1 MKYIRTFITQSI
13 PTCMIIKKLL
23 CLLVVLALVNACK
36 TTETEAPPQRYSIEQ
51 FMDVKNIYSAGFSA
65 DETKLLLGSNET
77 GIFNVFELDLATDE
91 KKQLTSSTE
100 ESIFPASYFPGDNRI
115 VYTSDS
121 GGDEIDHI
129 FVRNPDG
136 SSVDII
142 TDPKAKANF
151 YGWSHD
157 KKLMYYATNSRDPR
171 FFDLYRV
178 DIESAPKEGNV
189 FPSMIAYQNND
200 GLDPSAIS
208 RDNRYIALV
217 KPLTTNNSDL
227 YVLDTQS
234 GQTKHITP
242 HEGDIDY
249 RPQYFSQDGKQLIY
263 LTNEGSEF
271 MYIAQYDLESG
282 TVTKVEDAPWD
293 IMYTYLSR
301 TGKYR
306 VVAINNDA
314 RTEIKVY
321 NEADGGKLVQLQN
334 VPEGDITGVSISDS
348 EKLMTFYVSTS
359 KSPSNLYL
367 YNLETNVL
375 KQLTNTLTPS
385 INPADL
391 VEGKVVRFKSY
402 DGLEIPALL
411 YVPKGLK
418 KGEKVPALVQVHG
431 GPGGQT
437 RLNYSSSYQYFV
449 NHGYAILC
457 VNNRGSSGYG
467 KTFYA
472 ADDKRHGDVDLKD
485 CIAGKQYLQSLD
497 FVDGEKIGIYGGS
510 YGGYM
515 VMAALAFAPEE
526 FDVGVNLFGVTNWL
540 RTLNSIPPWWA
551 SFREALYTE
560 MGDPVKDSVAL
571 YNKSPLFHAAN
582 ITKPFIVLQGSND
595 PRVLQV
601 ESDEIV
607 EAARANG
614 VPVEYVIFPDE
625 GHGWVKKENNI
636 KSTEAILQFLDK
648 YLKGQPE

>member
-1 MKYIRTFITQSI
+1 MR
-13 PTCMIIKKLL
+13 IKKAFYPLG
-23 CLLVVLALVNACK
+23 LLVCLGACK
-36 TTETEAPPQRYSIEQ
+36 TTETEAPPRQYTIEQ
-51 FMDVKNIYSAGFSA
+51 FMDVKNIYSAGFSP
-65 DETKLLLGSNET
+65 DEKKLLLGSNET
-77 GIFNVFELDLATDE
+77 GIYNVFEMDIATGE
-91 KKQLTSSTE
+91 RRQLTNSTE
-100 ESIFPASYFPGDNRI
+100 ESVFAASYFPNDDRI
-115 VYTSDS
+115 VYTSNK
-121 GGDEIDHI
+121 GGNEIDHI

-142 TDPKAKANF
+142 TDSTAKANF

-157 KKLMYYATNSRDPR
+157 KKLMYYASNSRDPR

-178 DIESAPKEGNV
+178 DVEAAPKEGNV
-189 FPSMIAYQNND
+189 YPSMVVYQNNE
-200 GLDPSAIS
+200 GLDPTAIS

-217 KPLTTNNSDL
+217 KPITTNNSDV
-227 YVLDTQS
+227 YILDTQS

-242 HEGDIDY
+242 HEGDVDY
-249 RPQYFSQDGKQLIY
+249 SPQYFSPDGKKLVY

-271 MYIAQYDLESG
+271 MYISSYDLATGEK
-282 TVTKVEDAPWD
+282 TKIEEAPWD

-301 TGKYR
+301 NGKYR

-314 RTEIKVY
+314 RTEIKVH
-321 NEADGGKLVQLQN
+321 NEADGGKLVQLKN
-334 VPEGDITGVSISDS
+334 VPEGDITGVTISDS

-359 KSPSNLYL
+359 KSPSNLYI
-367 YNLETNVL
+367 YNLETDEI
-375 KQLTNTLTPS
+375 KQLTNTLTPE
-385 INPADL
+385 INPDDL
-391 VEGKVVRFKSY
+391 VEATVVRFKSY

-411 YVPKGLK
+411 YKPKGLK
-418 KGEKVPALVQVHG
+418 KGDKVPALVQVHG

-437 RLNYSSSYQYFV
+437 RLNYNSSYQYFV

-472 ADDKRHGDVDLKD
+472 ADDKKHGDVDLKD

-497 FVDGEKIGIYGGS
+497 FVDAGKIGIYGGS

-540 RTLNSIPPWWA
+540 RTLKSIPPWWT
-551 SFREALYTE
+551 SFRDALYTE

-571 YNKSPLFHAAN
+571 YNKSPLFHADK

-607 EAARANG
+607 EAAKANG
-614 VPVEYVIFPDE
+614 IPVEYVVFPDE
-625 GHGWVKKENNI
+625 GHGWVKKENQI
-636 KSTEAILQFLDK
+636 KSAEAILQFLDK
-648 YLKGQPE
+648 HLKGEGQ

>member
-1 MKYIRTFITQSI
+1 
-13 PTCMIIKKLL
+13 MIIKKAFYPLA
-23 CLLVVLALVNACK
+23 LLVCLGACK
-36 TTETEAPPQRYSIEQ
+36 TTETEAPPRQYSIEQ
-51 FMDVKNIYSAGFSA
+51 FMDVKNIYSAGFSP
-65 DETKLLLGSNET
+65 DEKKLLLGSNET
-77 GIFNVFELDLATDE
+77 GIFNVFELDIATGE
-91 KKQLTSSTE
+91 RRQLTNSTE
-100 ESIFPASYFPGDNRI
+100 ESVFAASYFPNDDRI
-115 VYTSDS
+115 VYTSDK
-121 GGDEIDHI
+121 GGNEIDHI

-136 SSVDII
+136 SSIDII
-142 TDPKAKANF
+142 TDPNAKANF
-151 YGWSHD
+151 YGWSYD
-157 KKLMYYATNSRDPR
+157 KKLMYYSSNSRDPR

-178 DIESAPKEGNV
+178 DVEAAPKEGNV
-189 FPSMIAYQNND
+189 YPSMVVYQNNE
-200 GLDPSAIS
+200 GLDPTAIS
-208 RDNRYIALV
+208 RDGRYIALI
-217 KPLTTNNSDL
+217 KPITTNNSDV
-227 YVLDTQS
+227 YILDTES
-234 GQTKHITP
+234 GERKHITP

-249 RPQYFSQDGKQLIY
+249 SPQYFSPDGKKLIY

-271 MYIAQYDLESG
+271 MYIASYDLATGEK
-282 TVTKVEDAPWD
+282 TKIEDAPWD

-301 TGKYR
+301 NGKYR
-306 VVAINNDA
+306 VVAVNNDA

-321 NEADGGKLVQLQN
+321 NEADGGKLVQLKN
-334 VPEGDITGVSISDS
+334 VPNGDITGVNISDS

-367 YNLETNVL
+367 YNLETDEI
-375 KQLTNTLTPS
+375 KQLTNTLTS
-385 INPADL
+385 EINPDDL
-391 VEGKVVRFKSY
+391 VEATVVRFKSY

-411 YVPKGLK
+411 YKPKGLK

-472 ADDKRHGDVDLKD
+472 ADDKKHGDVDLKD
-485 CIAGKQYLQSLD
+485 CIAGKQYLQTLD
-497 FVDGEKIGIYGGS
+497 FVDADKIGIYGGS

-540 RTLNSIPPWWA
+540 RTLKSIPPWWA
-551 SFREALYTE
+551 SFRDALYTE

-571 YNKSPLFHAAN
+571 YNKSPLFHADK

-614 VPVEYVIFPDE
+614 VPVEYVVFPDE
-625 GHGWVKKENNI
+625 GHGWVKKENQI
-636 KSTEAILQFLDK
+636 KSAESILQFLDR
-648 YLKGQPE
+648 YLKGQGQD

>member
-1 MKYIRTFITQSI
+1 ML
-13 PTCMIIKKLL
+13 IKKAIYPLVLLL
-23 CLLVVLALVNACK
+23 CLGACK
-36 TTETEAPPQRYSIEQ
+36 TTETEAPPRLYSIEQ
-51 FMDVKNIYSAGFSA
+51 FMDVKNIYSAGFSP
-65 DETKLLLGSNET
+65 DEKKLLLGSNET
-77 GIFNVFELDLATDE
+77 GIYNVFELDIASGE
-91 KKQLTSSTE
+91 RRQLTNSTE
-100 ESIFPASYFPGDNRI
+100 ESVFAASYFPNDDRI
-115 VYTSDS
+115 VYTSDK
-121 GGDEIDHI
+121 GGNEIDHI

-136 SSVDII
+136 SSTDII
-142 TDPKAKANF
+142 SDSEAKANF

-157 KKLMYYATNSRDPR
+157 KKLMYYASNSRDPR

-178 DIESAPKEGNV
+178 DVEAAPKEGNV
-189 FPSMIAYQNND
+189 YPSMVVYQNNE
-200 GLDPSAIS
+200 GLNPTAIS

-217 KPLTTNNSDL
+217 KPITTNNSDV
-227 YVLDTQS
+227 YILDSES
-234 GQTKHITP
+234 GERKHITP
-242 HEGDIDY
+242 HEGDVDY
-249 RPQYFSQDGKQLIY
+249 SPQYFSPDGKKLIY

-271 MYIAQYDLESG
+271 MYISSYDLATGE
-282 TVTKVEDAPWD
+282 KAKIEDAPWD

-301 TGKYR
+301 NGKYR

-321 NEADGGKLVQLQN
+321 NEADGGKLVQLKN
-334 VPEGDITGVSISDS
+334 VPKGDITGVNISDS

-367 YNLETNVL
+367 YNLETDEI
-375 KQLTNTLTPS
+375 KQLTNTLTAE
-385 INPADL
+385 INPDDL
-391 VEGKVVRFKSY
+391 VEATVVRFKSY

-411 YVPKGLK
+411 YKPKGLK
-418 KGEKVPALVQVHG
+418 KGDKVPALVQVHG

-472 ADDKRHGDVDLKD
+472 ADDKKHGDVDLKD
-485 CIAGKQYLQSLD
+485 CIAGKQYLQTLD
-497 FVDGEKIGIYGGS
+497 FVDTDKIGIYGGS

-526 FDVGVNLFGVTNWL
+526 FDVGVNLYGVTNWL
-540 RTLNSIPPWWA
+540 RTLKSIPPWWT
-551 SFREALYTE
+551 SFRDALYTE

-571 YNKSPLFHAAN
+571 YNKSPLFHADK

-607 EAARANG
+607 EAAKTNG

-625 GHGWVKKENNI
+625 GHGWVKKENQI
-636 KSTEAILQFLDK
+636 KSAESILQFLDK
-648 YLKGQPE
+648 NLKDQK